1 MNSYKSKKG
10 AAALE
15 QKINEYFLECDRMN
29 GDDKKAQKPYTLSGL
44 LFHLGMSQEELLSLC
59 ESRLHRRIINNAKLR
74 IEAFI
79 EENALNGR
87 LASTAAINS
96 LKYNFG
102 WSDKK
107 PDEQSYGGLSIVLE
121 GDAEKLSE

>member
-15 QKINEYFLECDRMN
+15 QKINEYFLECDKMN
-29 GDDKKAQKPYTLSGL
+29 DDNKKAQKPYTLSGL
-44 LFHLGMSQEELLSLC
+44 LCHLGMSQEEMQALC
-59 ESRLHRRIINNAKLR
+59 ESRTHRRIINGAKLK

-96 LKYNFG
+96 LKCNFG

-107 PDEQSYGGLSIVLE
+107 PDEQSYDGFSVVLE